1 MTRHDADD
9 TTPTRRR
16 LLSSLLSLAAA
27 GGLAGCVG
35 GDDPETAAPT
45 TRRRT
50 ATPTRTPTATD
61 TPTPTDTATPTDTP
75 TASPTPTATPRRYD
89 PLTRTGGLPIQETA
103 GLPAE
108 PQSSG
113 ITGDDE
119 VHELANRATFDS
131 NSRTHL
137 EVDGALVGDG
147 RLGMNAASAFRTYW
161 RAPETGTYRL
171 SAAYWG
177 NGGYEYAPRATDG
190 RDYALC
196 SETNLA
202 VFDGDRAVAHETH
215 PDLQHRTG
223 GLGASVAEQ
232 LLEFLAY
239 RLVAP
244 YLGLVGGLIARV
256 LIDWA
261 IDLEPRDPT
270 EGGFLGDPF
279 DPTRITTEFDAI
291 AGRVYRLQVT
301 PSVGFA
307 GRSTIDWHTAARVES
322 VYRLEELSIQTV

>member
-1 MTRHDADD
+1 MTRHDTNDQA
-9 TTPTRRR
+9 PSRRR

-27 GGLAGCVG
+27 SGLAGCAG
-35 GDDPETAAPT
+35 GDESGASTPT
-45 TRRRT
+45 VRQHT
-50 ATPTRTPTATD
+50 ATPTQTRTL
-61 TPTPTDTATPTDTP
+61 TDTATPTHTQTRTDTP
-75 TASPTPTATPRRYD
+75 TATATPRQYD
-89 PLTRTGGLPIQETA
+89 PIARTGALPIQETA
-103 GLPAE
+103 ALPAE

-119 VHELANRATFDS
+119 IHALTNRAAFDS
-131 NSRTHL
+131 DQETHL
-137 EVDGALVGDG
+137 EIDGALVGDG
-147 RLGMNAASAFRTYW
+147 RLGMNAAGAFRTYW
-161 RAPETGTYRL
+161 RAPETRRYRL
-171 SAAYWG
+171 TAAYWG
-177 NGGYEYAPRATDG
+177 NGGYEYAPAATDG

-223 GLGASVAEQ
+223 GLGTTAAEQ

-239 RLVAP
+239 RLIAP
-244 YLGLVGGLIARV
+244 YLGLVGGLIARA
-256 LIDWA
+256 LIGWA
-261 IDLEPRDPT
+261 IDLESRDPT

-279 DPTRITTEFDAI
+279 DPTQVITEFDAV

-307 GRSTIDWHTAARVES
+307 GRSTVDWHTAARVES
-322 VYRLEELSIQTV
+322 VYRLEEVSVRAI

>member
-1 MTRHDADD
+1 VTG
-9 TTPTRRR
+9 T
-16 LLSSLLSLAAA
+16 
-27 GGLAGCVG
+27 
-35 GDDPETAAPT
+35 GDLPVQETAA
-45 TRRRT
+45 
-50 ATPTRTPTATD
+50 
-61 TPTPTDTATPTDTP
+61 
-75 TASPTPTATPRRYD
+75 
-89 PLTRTGGLPIQETA
+89 
-103 GLPAE
+103 LPAE

-119 VHELANRATFDS
+119 VHTLANRVTFDS
-131 NSRTHL
+131 ERKAHL

-147 RLGMNAASAFRTYW
+147 RLGMNAAGAFRTYW
-161 RAPETGTYRL
+161 RAPETETYRL

-177 NGGYEYAPRATDG
+177 NGGYEYAPAATDG

-202 VFDGDRAVAHETH
+202 AFDDDGRAVAHETH
-215 PDLQHRTG
+215 PDLQHRTD
-223 GLGASVAEQ
+223 GLGTNVAEQ

-261 IDLEPRDPT
+261 IDLEPRDQT
-270 EGGFLGDPF
+270 EGGFMGDPF
-279 DPTRITTEFDAI
+279 DPTLITTEFDAV
-291 AGRVYRLQVT
+291 ADRVYRLQVT

-307 GRSTIDWHTAARVES
+307 GRSTIDWHTTALVES
-322 VYRLEELSIQTV
+322 IYRLEGLSIQAV